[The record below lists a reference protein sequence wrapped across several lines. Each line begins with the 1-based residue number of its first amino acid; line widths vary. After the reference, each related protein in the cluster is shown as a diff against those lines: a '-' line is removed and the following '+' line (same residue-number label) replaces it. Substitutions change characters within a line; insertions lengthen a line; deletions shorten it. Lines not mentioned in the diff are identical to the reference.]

1 MSDSG
6 NIVPLNIKFLVTT
19 QPRYELDAASEVWH
33 CLYANGYGEDIEVY
47 FVRRKDRAIAGLIAI
62 VFDGNPIEAIQKI
75 RAYLLEK
82 PWILRYT
89 NKIIPVELATK
100 SIDELLNFIAE
111 KAKLRIG
118 PNDTWKIQVSKRAS
132 KISSRRLIERVAS
145 VINVGKVSLEDPQW
159 IVNIE
164 VIRDVYLIALIRPE
178 WIIRKKEIASVLQK
192 KKPLEYL

>member
-1 MSDSG
+1 M
-6 NIVPLNIKFLVTT
+6 
-19 QPRYELDAASEVWH
+19 
-33 CLYANGYGEDIEVY
+33 
-47 FVRRKDRAIAGLIAI
+47 RRKDRAIAGLIAI
-62 VFDGNPIEAIQKI
+62 VFGGNPIKAIQKI

-89 NKIIPVELATK
+89 SKIIPVELATK